1 MRSSNYIQD
10 YVYGLSGVS
19 QKRNFDENGNSVD
32 PDFTY
37 GDIKTSLTQR
47 NINKDLN
54 IHKDRVKK
62 IHREAMN
69 IRDTSIIK
77 GQIWTRMDQDDPRM
91 GRYNF
96 PNKPD
101 YPVGDKTNNL
111 QYGRDITDVINSNV
125 ANNDIKALREFLT
138 KNTIA
143 PKYDKWIKYGTEE
156 TPYGFKLSIPEIS
169 NKINSIVPDHDT
181 QNNVLDLASVTDN
194 EYDYERTVTIDGS
207 NSNFILKKGL
217 EADKLNIYSYVTVE
231 SNKNPTNVSKKYY
244 YIPADPFNFTD
255 IVEETGNEGQYYR
268 RYYERYHIVN
278 SKVNSLRDD
287 NSLRYSYDG
296 SNFDLANLG
305 DEFIF
310 NIKTTDSS
318 TSAPTDLNTIL
329 TLNSSNIEH
338 GDYFREYSKKKWKV
352 YGAAAPTNGRRL
364 DISSGTVTSTEVTS
378 TTDGFIFEKDLSG
391 DSALNNIYLTKDD
404 YFVYT
409 DGGIDYYIVSAEP
422 GRTVWMITKSAT
434 KENEDKATLQTEVRD
449 VRNEAMNVRDS
460 LGTQPSQLWL
470 KMNRND
476 PRNNQYLYPELSP
489 VHWNTGTN
497 TKPEMGRD
505 LENVLTSAEFDL
517 LKTYVITA
525 SYTYDSYV
533 ALTISKPIYFDDY
546 LKNSGTYYTIDY
558 DKSRKEMGKNV
569 SSVVSN
575 FLTST
580 TVSSGNYILNS
591 KIDTKTQ
598 NVLMDSL
605 LEKQYGD
612 LYVMNTA
619 SSDTKDDR
627 IKPGDYYIESAE
639 EDYVFGRVWVKTNL
653 NKKLDFGRE
662 LYDSELT
669 EILKSIVNPT
679 SGTVLSTYTL
689 DDTLDDDDFTTK
701 FTTTDLANLG
711 IKSLDYIYVCT
722 DNNED
727 YYFKAMPNADG
738 IYNGRKW
745 DQVVVGAKPDDSF
758 GRQLYHQNLSEKL
771 NSTSDSNGKVTLTI
785 DEYSNLNL
793 DKLNLE
799 PSNYILN
806 HDNSA
811 SYRPKP
817 IDIWLSVRSTENQH
831 VYNKHRQ
838 ESVSD
843 NKYIAQD
850 VRQNS
855 DVPGQIWKKMTAD
868 EAKNLKFDYGAITPL
883 AWETTSNGEIEPKKG
898 RNLKE
903 YLSGNTAVLNEL
915 REYINNQV
923 FNLDIFNTHT
933 NLRDFSDNGGFN
945 HDDYV
950 LLDTDGS
957 TDLNKPHKYYT
968 IDYDVSRNLNTTR
981 DLSKDEFTI
990 SDTVSALKQDFNNNL
1005 LAYTPDSV
1013 IDFSTVIQS
1022 FNDIKDHIIQSS
1034 DNSPI
1039 TFASNFTNIYYSL
1052 GNDYYY
1058 PNNDVGSEW
1067 TVTTT
1072 QPNKTLVII
1081 RINGDVTDA
1090 VKQAFDDNLIAKTL
1104 NRVIDFN
1111 VFSESID
1118 FSDPVILQSFND
1130 IKDHI
1135 IRSVDSVPITFAGNE
1150 DNIYYSLG
1158 NYYYYPNNAEG
1169 SSWTVTTSQ
1178 PNRVQVT
1185 ISTDVS
1191 DAVKQAFD
1199 DNLTTKTSSRVTN
1212 FSSLSQSFTDIIPN
1226 TLDSSGS
1233 GPIDFNTD
1241 YNVVYYANEN
1251 DYYYPNNAG
1260 GSEWTVT
1267 TTSPEGTKRL
1277 NIHTSKTSDQLI
1289 KFLTENNFENYSENY
1304 NYPYKKYYVDILNS
1318 TRDSKTNI
1326 ITKYGDEYI
1335 LLDHRDVPNREDDAS
1350 NIATLVPNNIKYG
1363 DYYKDTN
1370 GNAWVAIRS
1379 HKKQKEY
1386 DDNTNYNEVRTLAKR
1401 KRSESTTVGDIW
1413 IKMKKTDPRFSK
1425 YNYENLN
1432 VSSSRDISTLSS
1444 SFKDFLEKNINLTDG
1459 SEQISF
1465 VLDSKVDFRTNR
1477 ITEYGNEYVVTFNN
1491 DTYNSGTSPGPG
1503 YGQYHKKET
1512 NDYGDTWYSIGTKKP
1527 DKGRLIV
1534 SQEITDLIKAQIDIP
1549 SWQGI
1554 NEILINVYATETAKS
1569 GNNSEDITVLQFL
1582 KDFNLT
1588 DDDYIKAD
1596 IDSTPYYFR
1605 PKPHDLWVVTRSLD
1619 EQAKYDEKIRIKYRD
1634 VYQEAKAIRQSSK
1647 TIGQIWI
1654 QVDSLEDPRISKD
1667 KYPHR
1672 RALSTNTITGQLQTL
1687 LNNYT
1692 TKPYTADSG
1701 DSNISEFQ
1709 REIYKSDGSS
1719 MVLDYVQNRF
1729 YVVDSDIDMATYQ
1742 IKYDDSQDP
1751 LSVRSGLGKELVI
1764 LDKNKIP
1771 NIDSGD
1777 HDSVI
1782 IDGKDMGQILRYGDY
1797 YSSGG
1802 KYYVVS
1808 RSYDEEHA
1816 KDLADQALKDLERA
1830 NQNELDSNTLLNTYQ
1845 FSDTDDRYG
1854 RLWQKVTTLDGY
1866 IISSNQKIL
1875 KHTFAE
1881 NSLESD
1887 GYTLKLTNT
1896 ELDNLLSDFTMTE
1909 VLSTKY
1915 IKHPTK
1921 NQYFVTTNYGTTWEK
1936 HESLPEV
1943 GTEIF
1948 IKRDDP
1954 DGGTPTYFTSK
1965 DTVSPTSANNFGY
1978 TGDNVDDSTVTL
1990 SDDVEVLKLLLFNGL
2005 IDKYYIQNTSGN
2017 YYETDNVYNI
2027 TAQTITWNK
2036 VDSIPLDK
2044 KILRTITSDVDSKLT
2059 SSSPTISVT
2068 EYEALL
2074 VANDYNSWAEHNS
2087 RKRHFVTQYIHK
2099 SGTNYYIS
2107 NDGGYNWREID
2118 NLNKVHNN
2126 TIYSYGIF
2134 HDTTKNILDSGRT
2147 LLTTD
2152 ELDDLLNNAKYS
2164 ASHKIST
2171 VEFSFADTTEYDTA
2185 EPYIV
2190 QEADNTIPIN
2200 IASDFD
2206 VVYINI
2212 DDKYYYP
2219 NDDTALNWTVTL
2231 TEPTGTGRT
2240 KYIIQSST
2248 PFKSRLIN
2256 DGDTALG
2263 TLTGDLNSQYV
2274 SHRLLT
2280 NQHYLTDGSN
2290 HYIPQPLVN
2299 EDYKNY
2305 INMPGK
2311 GKLGKYWKL
2320 RYVVDAPT
2328 PTLTEITVNGS
2339 AAKQAIRDIL
2349 EGNDNDINR
2358 YQYNKER
2365 LTLTKE
2371 ERDVIAGGELVAIT
2385 QNNYISHSVK
2395 PNYNY
2400 MSNDNGYNWFKV
2412 HNVSDSSVKLIQ
2424 LEQDRDYNGN
2434 DIDLGNILY
2443 KIYTEDTGYG
2453 SYGSFD
2459 NKASNE
2465 FYIND
2470 NVFDNYEVEKYVREN
2485 GYIQHTVSNVIYTFV
2500 PGEYI
2505 NENYNYFS
2513 ADNEYPAKNT
2523 LGRIWNILGITPNGN
2538 GGLYTDA
2545 DTTKF
2550 DKLKELLYSKNILDI
2565 DLNSNDFIINLST
2578 TTNIYYQA
2586 TDNKFYYPADAT
2598 GTSWVRT
2605 TTRPEDKLEFRLDFT
2620 PPDNSAN
2627 DTFNNALIN
2636 SATTTI
2642 TIQATEYTSI
2652 KIDLDST
2659 RNVYY
2664 KVVDTSD
2671 TYYYIPTDENKRRW
2685 YAQKDVPINSLR
2697 IVQNGGVTSDSLSSQ
2712 LIERTN
2718 TNMNM
2723 KGTNPTVTLSYEEY
2737 ALYVKP
2743 SIIAIDKYI
2752 QIGNKFYV
2760 PGRLINDYQD
2770 NFYLPVP

>member
-1 MRSSNYIQD
+1 MANYIEK
-10 YVYGLSGVS
+10 YVYELSGVK

-69 IRDTSIIK
+69 IRDTSDSK

-101 YPVGDKTNNL
+101 YPVGDETNKL
-111 QYGRDITDVINSNV
+111 QYGRDITDVINAGVSND
-125 ANNDIKALREFLT
+125 DIKALREFLT

-143 PKYDKWIKYGTEE
+143 PEYNKWIKYGTEKP
-156 TPYGFKLSIPEIS
+156 PYGFELDQSQIS
-169 NKINSIVPDHDT
+169 SKINEVVPDHDT
-181 QNNVLDLASVTDN
+181 QNNEVDINSSGAEHDYKRSVNID
-194 EYDYERTVTIDGS
+194 TIDTP
-207 NSNFILKKGL
+207 FTLEKGL
-217 EADKLNIYSYVTVE
+217 AADKLNIYSYVKVI
-231 SNKNPTNVSKKYY
+231 SSKNSTNVSKTYY
-244 YIPADPFNFTD
+244 YIPFEPFNFTD
-255 IVEETGNEGQYYR
+255 TVAETGNEGQYYR

-287 NSLRYSYDG
+287 NSLRYSYSNGG

-305 DEFIF
+305 NEFIF
-310 NIKTTDSS
+310 DINTNDTATTDIDS
-318 TSAPTDLNTIL
+318 TLDLNGI
-329 TLNSSNIEH
+329 NIEY
-338 GDYFREYSKKKWKV
+338 GDYFREYSKKKWKIH
-352 YGAAAPTNGRRL
+352 GTTAPTNGRRL
-364 DISSGTVTSTEVTS
+364 RLNSTSDVVTWSEITS
-378 TTDGFIFEKDLSG
+378 TTTGFTFDKNLSNEP
-391 DSALNNIYLTKDD
+391 ALNNIYLTNDD
-404 YFVYT
+404 YFIYNDSGT
-409 DGGIDYYIVSAEP
+409 DYYIVSAEP

-460 LGTQPSQLWL
+460 LSTEPSQLWL

-476 PRNNQYLYPELSP
+476 PRNSQYLYPELTPIYWSS
-489 VHWNTGTN
+489 NGN
-497 TKPEMGRD
+497 IKPEMGRD
-505 LENVLTSAEFDL
+505 LENVLDTSNFST
-517 LKTYVITA
+517 LKNYVVD
-525 SYTYDSYV
+525 DSYSIDTYYTCN
-533 ALTISKPIYFDDY
+533 LSLEPIYFYDY
-546 LKNSGTYYTIDY
+546 LNANYSNYYTIDY
-558 DKSRKEMGKNV
+558 DKSRKVMGMGI

-575 FLTST
+575 FLIGTP
-580 TVSSGNYILNS
+580 SSNNYILNS

-612 LYVMNTA
+612 LYVMNVA
-619 SSDTKDDR
+619 SVTSNDAR
-627 IKPGDYYIESAE
+627 IKPGDYYIEPAE

-669 EILKSIVNPT
+669 EILKSEVYEDDSQPVSSSHTLAT
-679 SGTVLSTYTL
+679 SN
-689 DDTLDDDDFTTK
+689 FTTK

-722 DNNED
+722 NITSNED
-727 YYFKAMPNADG
+727 YYFKAMPNTNG
-738 IYNGRKW
+738 IYDGRKW
-745 DQVVVGAKPDDSF
+745 DEVVVGAKPDESF

-771 NSTSDSNGKVTLTI
+771 HTTNEIILDAN
-785 DEYSNLNL
+785 YSNLNL
-793 DKLNLE
+793 DKLNLD
-799 PSNYILN
+799 PSNYILDR
-806 HDNSA
+806 DNDK

-855 DVPGQIWKKMTAD
+855 DVPGQIWKKMTAS
-868 EAKNLKFDYGAITPL
+868 EAENLKFDYGAITPL

-898 RNLKE
+898 RNLNE
-903 YLSGNTAVLNEL
+903 YLSGNTDVLDEL
-915 REYINNQV
+915 RDYIDSQV
-923 FNLDIFNTHT
+923 FDLDTFNTYT
-933 NLRDFSDNGGFN
+933 NLSDFSDNGGFN
-945 HDDYV
+945 HDDYILV
-950 LLDTDGS
+950 DKNSSNGNLS
-957 TDLNKPHKYYT
+957 RPHKYYT
-968 IDYDVSRNLNTTR
+968 INYNVSRNLNTTR
-981 DLSKDEFTI
+981 D
-990 SDTVSALKQDFNNNL
+990 
-1005 LAYTPDSV
+1005 
-1013 IDFSTVIQS
+1013 
-1022 FNDIKDHIIQSS
+1022 
-1034 DNSPI
+1034 
-1039 TFASNFTNIYYSL
+1039 
-1052 GNDYYY
+1052 G
-1058 PNNDVGSEW
+1058 
-1067 TVTTT
+1067 
-1072 QPNKTLVII
+1072 
-1081 RINGDVTDA
+1081 TD
-1090 VKQAFDDNLIAKTL
+1090 
-1104 NRVIDFN
+1104 
-1111 VFSESID
+1111 
-1118 FSDPVILQSFND
+1118 
-1130 IKDHI
+1130 
-1135 IRSVDSVPITFAGNE
+1135 
-1150 DNIYYSLG
+1150 
-1158 NYYYYPNNAEG
+1158 
-1169 SSWTVTTSQ
+1169 
-1178 PNRVQVT
+1178 
-1185 ISTDVS
+1185 
-1191 DAVKQAFD
+1191 
-1199 DNLTTKTSSRVTN
+1199 
-1212 FSSLSQSFTDIIPN
+1212 
-1226 TLDSSGS
+1226 
-1233 GPIDFNTD
+1233 
-1241 YNVVYYANEN
+1241 
-1251 DYYYPNNAG
+1251 
-1260 GSEWTVT
+1260 
-1267 TTSPEGTKRL
+1267 KRL
-1277 NIHTSKTSDQLI
+1277 NIHTSKTNDELI

-1771 NIDSGD
+1771 NIDSDD

-1830 NQNELDSNTLLNTYQ
+1830 NQNELDSNTLLNTYL

-2697 IVQNGGVTSDSLSSQ
+2697 IVQNGGFTSDSLSSQ

>member
-1 MRSSNYIQD
+1 
-10 YVYGLSGVS
+10 
-19 QKRNFDENGNSVD
+19 
-32 PDFTY
+32 
-37 GDIKTSLTQR
+37 
-47 NINKDLN
+47 
-54 IHKDRVKK
+54 
-62 IHREAMN
+62 
-69 IRDTSIIK
+69 
-77 GQIWTRMDQDDPRM
+77 
-91 GRYNF
+91 
-96 PNKPD
+96 
-101 YPVGDKTNNL
+101 
-111 QYGRDITDVINSNV
+111 
-125 ANNDIKALREFLT
+125 
-138 KNTIA
+138 
-143 PKYDKWIKYGTEE
+143 
-156 TPYGFKLSIPEIS
+156 
-169 NKINSIVPDHDT
+169 
-181 QNNVLDLASVTDN
+181 
-194 EYDYERTVTIDGS
+194 
-207 NSNFILKKGL
+207 
-217 EADKLNIYSYVTVE
+217 
-231 SNKNPTNVSKKYY
+231 
-244 YIPADPFNFTD
+244 
-255 IVEETGNEGQYYR
+255 
-268 RYYERYHIVN
+268 
-278 SKVNSLRDD
+278 
-287 NSLRYSYDG
+287 
-296 SNFDLANLG
+296 
-305 DEFIF
+305 
-310 NIKTTDSS
+310 
-318 TSAPTDLNTIL
+318 
-329 TLNSSNIEH
+329 
-338 GDYFREYSKKKWKV
+338 
-352 YGAAAPTNGRRL
+352 
-364 DISSGTVTSTEVTS
+364 
-378 TTDGFIFEKDLSG
+378 
-391 DSALNNIYLTKDD
+391 
-404 YFVYT
+404 
-409 DGGIDYYIVSAEP
+409 
-422 GRTVWMITKSAT
+422 MITKSAT

-460 LGTQPSQLWL
+460 LSTEPSQLWL

-476 PRNNQYLYPELSP
+476 PRNNQYLYPELTPIYWSS
-489 VHWNTGTN
+489 NGN
-497 TKPEMGRD
+497 IKPEMGRD
-505 LENVLTSAEFDL
+505 LENVLDTSNFST
-517 LKTYVITA
+517 LKNYVVD
-525 SYTYDSYV
+525 DSYSIDTYYTCN
-533 ALTISKPIYFDDY
+533 LSLEPIYFYDY
-546 LKNSGTYYTIDY
+546 LNANYSNYYTIDY
-558 DKSRKEMGKNV
+558 DKSRKVMGMGI

-575 FLTST
+575 FLIGTP
-580 TVSSGNYILNS
+580 SSNNYILNS

-669 EILKSIVNPT
+669 KILKSEVYDDSSQNVSASNT
-679 SGTVLSTYTL
+679 LS
-689 DDTLDDDDFTTK
+689 DNDFTTK
-701 FTTTDLANLG
+701 FTTIDLANLG

-722 DNNED
+722 NSTTYED
-727 YYFKAMPNADG
+727 YYFKAMPNSDG
-738 IYNGRKW
+738 IYDGRKW

-799 PSNYILN
+799 PSNYILDR
-806 HDNSA
+806 DNDK

-855 DVPGQIWKKMTAD
+855 DVPGQIWKKMTAS
-868 EAKNLKFDYGAITPL
+868 EAENLKFDYGAITPL

-898 RNLKE
+898 RNLNE
-903 YLSGNTAVLNEL
+903 YLSGNTDVLDEL
-915 REYINNQV
+915 RDYIDSQV
-923 FNLDIFNTHT
+923 FDLDTFNTYT
-933 NLRDFSDNGGFN
+933 NLSDFSDNGGFN
-945 HDDYV
+945 HDDYILV
-950 LLDTDGS
+950 DKNSSNGNLS
-957 TDLNKPHKYYT
+957 RPHKYYT
-968 IDYDVSRNLNTTR
+968 INYNVSRNLNTTR
-981 DLSKDEFTI
+981 D
-990 SDTVSALKQDFNNNL
+990 
-1005 LAYTPDSV
+1005 
-1013 IDFSTVIQS
+1013 
-1022 FNDIKDHIIQSS
+1022 
-1034 DNSPI
+1034 
-1039 TFASNFTNIYYSL
+1039 
-1052 GNDYYY
+1052 G
-1058 PNNDVGSEW
+1058 
-1067 TVTTT
+1067 
-1072 QPNKTLVII
+1072 
-1081 RINGDVTDA
+1081 TD
-1090 VKQAFDDNLIAKTL
+1090 
-1104 NRVIDFN
+1104 
-1111 VFSESID
+1111 
-1118 FSDPVILQSFND
+1118 
-1130 IKDHI
+1130 
-1135 IRSVDSVPITFAGNE
+1135 
-1150 DNIYYSLG
+1150 
-1158 NYYYYPNNAEG
+1158 
-1169 SSWTVTTSQ
+1169 
-1178 PNRVQVT
+1178 
-1185 ISTDVS
+1185 
-1191 DAVKQAFD
+1191 
-1199 DNLTTKTSSRVTN
+1199 
-1212 FSSLSQSFTDIIPN
+1212 
-1226 TLDSSGS
+1226 
-1233 GPIDFNTD
+1233 
-1241 YNVVYYANEN
+1241 
-1251 DYYYPNNAG
+1251 
-1260 GSEWTVT
+1260 
-1267 TTSPEGTKRL
+1267 KRL
-1277 NIHTSKTSDQLI
+1277 NIHTSKTNDELI

-1401 KRSESTTVGDIW
+1401 KRSESTNVGDIW

-1425 YNYENLN
+1425 YNYENLD

-1771 NIDSGD
+1771 NIDSDD

-1921 NQYFVTTNYGTTWEK
+1921 NQYYVTTDYGNTWVK
-1936 HESLPEV
+1936 HETLPEV

-1948 IKRDDP
+1948 IKKTVNNDTDLYYT
-1954 DGGTPTYFTSK
+1954 DNQDMITSNYQGHFA
-1965 DTVSPTSANNFGY
+1965 DVTDSSSNIDLSNN
-1978 TGDNVDDSTVTL
+1978 
-1990 SDDVEVLKLLLFNGL
+1990 EVFKLLLFNNL
-2005 IDKYYIQNTSGN
+2005 IDKHYIEKSEM
-2017 YYETDNVYNI
+2017 YYETDNVYLSTSN
-2027 TAQTITWNK
+2027 QITWNK
-2036 VDSIPLDK
+2036 VDLIPLDK
-2044 KILRTITSDVDSKLT
+2044 KLLQIIPDYISNNFNGSNSITINS
-2059 SSSPTISVT
+2059 T
-2068 EYEALL
+2068 EYENLL
-2074 VANDYNSWAEHNS
+2074 TSNDYNSWAEHNS
-2087 RKRHFVTQYIHK
+2087 RKRHFVTQYINK
-2099 SGTNYYIS
+2099 DGTNYYIS
-2107 NDGGYNWREID
+2107 NDGGYNWKEID
-2118 NLNKVHNN
+2118 SLNKVHNN
-2126 TIYSYGIF
+2126 SNFSYEIVHGK
-2134 HDTTKNILDSGRT
+2134 TKSILNDDGRT

-2152 ELDDLLNNAKYS
+2152 ELDDLLNNATYS
-2164 ASHKIST
+2164 SNHGDGT
-2171 VEFSFADTTEYDTA
+2171 
-2185 EPYIV
+2185 
-2190 QEADNTIPIN
+2190 
-2200 IASDFD
+2200 
-2206 VVYINI
+2206 
-2212 DDKYYYP
+2212 
-2219 NDDTALNWTVTL
+2219 TL
-2231 TEPTGTGRT
+2231 T
-2240 KYIIQSST
+2240 S
-2248 PFKSRLIN
+2248 N
-2256 DGDTALG
+2256 
-2263 TLTGDLNSQYV
+2263 LNSQYV

-2280 NQHYLTDGSN
+2280 KQHYLTDDSN
-2290 HYIPQPLVN
+2290 NYYIPQPLVN

-2320 RYVVDAPT
+2320 RYVVYASTST
-2328 PTLTEITVNGS
+2328 PSSTPISLDTT
-2339 AAKQAIRDIL
+2339 AKQAIRDIL
-2349 EGNDNDINR
+2349 EGNDNDTNR

-2365 LTLTKE
+2365 LTLTE
-2371 ERDVIAGGELVAIT
+2371 DERNVIAGDTTIT
-2385 QNNYISHSVK
+2385 QDHYITHSVK
-2395 PNYNY
+2395 PDYYY
-2400 MSNDNGYNWFKV
+2400 MSNDDGYNWFKV
-2412 HNVSDSSVKLIQ
+2412 HYVSDSSVKLIQ
-2424 LEQDRDYNGN
+2424 LEEDRDYNGT

-2443 KIYTEDTGYG
+2443 EIYKGTG

-2485 GYIQHTVSNVIYTFV
+2485 GYIQHTESNVTYTFV

-2505 NENYNYFS
+2505 NENYNYFT

-2523 LGRIWNILGITPNGN
+2523 LGRIWNTLDSLSIAGN
-2538 GGLYTDA
+2538 GYSNITNESSDE
-2545 DTTKF
+2545 
-2550 DKLKELLYSKNILDI
+2550 LKELLYSKNILDI
-2565 DLNSNDFIINLST
+2565 DLSASNFKIDLQTSS
-2578 TTNIYYQA
+2578 NIYYQA
-2586 TDNKFYYPADAT
+2586 TDNKFYYPVSSNLD
-2598 GTSWVRT
+2598 GSEWLQT
-2605 TTRPEDKLEFRLDFT
+2605 TIRPDDKLEFRLDDIDT
-2620 PPDNSAN
+2620 SGANSN
-2627 DTFNNALIN
+2627 FNIYLIDSSMAMTSN
-2636 SATTTI
+2636 I
-2642 TIQATEYTSI
+2642 YDSI
-2652 KIDLDST
+2652 KLDLDST

-2664 KVVDTSD
+2664 KVVDSSD
-2671 TYYYIPTDENKRRW
+2671 TYYYIPTDDTKKRW
-2685 YAQKDVPINSLR
+2685 YAQKDEPVNSLK
-2697 IVQNGGVTSDSLSSQ
+2697 IVQNGDNHEYSLSNQ
-2712 LIERTN
+2712 LIPRTD
-2718 TNMNM
+2718 TNMKI
-2723 KGTNPTVTLSYEEY
+2723 KGSNPTVTLSYEEY
-2737 ALYVKP
+2737 ALYVE
-2743 SIIAIDKYI
+2743 SLNINIDEYIA
-2752 QIGNKFYV
+2752 IGNKYYV

-2770 NFYLPVP
+2770 NFHIS

>member
-1 MRSSNYIQD
+1 MSSSNYIQD
-10 YVYGLSGVS
+10 YVYGLPGVS
-19 QKRNFDENGNSVD
+19 QKRNFDENGNSID

-69 IRDTSIIK
+69 IRDTSNTK
-77 GQIWTRMDQDDPRM
+77 GRIWTRMDQDDPRM

-101 YPVGDKTNNL
+101 YPVGSESGNL
-111 QYGRDITDVINSNV
+111 QYGRDITDVINAGASSD
-125 ANNDIKALREFLT
+125 NDIKALREFLT

-143 PKYDKWIKYGTEE
+143 PEYNKWIKYGTEE
-156 TPYGFKLSIPEIS
+156 PPYGFKLSIAAIS
-169 NKINSIVPDHDT
+169 NKIDSIVPDHDT
-181 QNNVLDLASVTDN
+181 QNNEVNIDSGSNDHDYSRSVNIDG
-194 EYDYERTVTIDGS
+194 TVTPFD
-207 NSNFILKKGL
+207 LEKGL
-217 EADKLNIYSYVTVE
+217 EADKLNIYSYVVVE
-231 SNKNPTNVSKKYY
+231 SNKNPTNVTKKYY
-244 YIPADPFNFTD
+244 YIPSQPFKFTD
-255 IVEETGNEGQYYR
+255 TVAETGGIEGQYYR

-305 DEFIF
+305 NEFIF
-310 NIKTTDSS
+310 DINTDGTSTTDIN
-318 TSAPTDLNTIL
+318 TTLALN
-329 TLNSSNIEH
+329 NSNIEY

-352 YGAAAPTNGRRL
+352 YGTAAPSNGRRL
-364 DISSGTVTSTEVTS
+364 NIASGTVTSTEITS
-378 TTDGFIFEKDLSG
+378 TTTNFTFDKDLS
-391 DSALNNIYLTKDD
+391 DNSALNNIYLTKDD
-404 YFVYT
+404 YFVYN
-409 DGGIDYYIVSAEP
+409 DGSTDYYIVSAEP

-460 LGTQPSQLWL
+460 LSTEPSQLWL

-476 PRNNQYLYPELSP
+476 PRNSQYLYPELTPIYWSS
-489 VHWNTGTN
+489 NGN
-497 TKPEMGRD
+497 IKPEMGRD
-505 LENVLTSAEFDL
+505 LENVLDNSNFSTL
-517 LKTYVITA
+517 RNYVVDTA
-525 SYTYDSYV
+525 NHSIDNYYTCNLS
-533 ALTISKPIYFDDY
+533 LEPIYFYDY
-546 LKNSGTYYTIDY
+546 LNANYSNYYTIDY
-558 DKSRKEMGKNV
+558 DKSRKEMGMGI

-575 FLTST
+575 FLIGTPSSTSN
-580 TVSSGNYILNS
+580 NYILNS

-619 SSDTKDDR
+619 SSDSNDTR
-627 IKPGDYYIESAE
+627 IKSGDYYIKPV
-639 EDYVFGRVWVKTNL
+639 DQNYVFGQVWVKTNL

-679 SGTVLSTYTL
+679 SGIVLSSHTL
-689 DDTLDDDDFTTK
+689 VTSNFTTK

-722 DNNED
+722 DTNED
-727 YYFKAMPNADG
+727 YYFKAMPNTNG
-738 IYNGRKW
+738 IYDGRKW
-745 DQVVVGAKPDDSF
+745 DQVVVGAKPDESF
-758 GRQLYHQNLSEKL
+758 GRQLYHQNLSEEL
-771 NSTSDSNGKVTLTI
+771 HTSNEIILDAS
-785 DEYSNLNL
+785 YSNLNL

-799 PSNYILN
+799 PTNYILDRN
-806 HDNSA
+806 DND

-855 DVPGQIWKKMTAD
+855 DVPGQIWKKMTAT
-868 EAKNLKFDYGAITPL
+868 EAENLKFDYGAITPL
-883 AWETTSNGEIEPKKG
+883 AWVTTSNGEIEPKKG
-898 RNLKE
+898 RNLNE
-903 YLSGNTAVLNEL
+903 YLSGPTTSNVLIQL
-915 REYINNQV
+915 KKYINQGTSTNY
-923 FNLDIFNTHT
+923 NLDTFNS
-933 NLRDFSDNGGFN
+933 NIDLRDFSDNGGFN
-945 HDDYV
+945 HDDYILV
-950 LLDTDGS
+950 DKNNSG

-968 IDYDVSRNLNTTR
+968 INYDVSRNLNTTR
-981 DLSKDEFTI
+981 D
-990 SDTVSALKQDFNNNL
+990 
-1005 LAYTPDSV
+1005 
-1013 IDFSTVIQS
+1013 
-1022 FNDIKDHIIQSS
+1022 
-1034 DNSPI
+1034 
-1039 TFASNFTNIYYSL
+1039 
-1052 GNDYYY
+1052 
-1058 PNNDVGSEW
+1058 
-1067 TVTTT
+1067 
-1072 QPNKTLVII
+1072 
-1081 RINGDVTDA
+1081 
-1090 VKQAFDDNLIAKTL
+1090 
-1104 NRVIDFN
+1104 
-1111 VFSESID
+1111 
-1118 FSDPVILQSFND
+1118 
-1130 IKDHI
+1130 
-1135 IRSVDSVPITFAGNE
+1135 
-1150 DNIYYSLG
+1150 
-1158 NYYYYPNNAEG
+1158 G
-1169 SSWTVTTSQ
+1169 SSV
-1178 PNRVQVT
+1178 
-1185 ISTDVS
+1185 
-1191 DAVKQAFD
+1191 
-1199 DNLTTKTSSRVTN
+1199 
-1212 FSSLSQSFTDIIPN
+1212 
-1226 TLDSSGS
+1226 
-1233 GPIDFNTD
+1233 
-1241 YNVVYYANEN
+1241 E
-1251 DYYYPNNAG
+1251 
-1260 GSEWTVT
+1260 
-1267 TTSPEGTKRL
+1267 RL
-1277 NIHTSKTSDQLI
+1277 NIHTSKTSDELI

-1335 LLDHRDVPNREDDAS
+1335 LLDHRDVPNREDV
-1350 NIATLVPNNIKYG
+1350 NNTATLVPNNIKYG
-1363 DYYKDTN
+1363 DYYKD
-1370 GNAWVAIRS
+1370 GSDAWVAIRS

-1401 KRSESTTVGDIW
+1401 KRSESTTAGDIW

-1425 YNYENLN
+1425 YNYENLD
-1432 VSSSRDISTLSS
+1432 VSSALREITTLTQD
-1444 SFKDFLEKNINLTDG
+1444 FEDFLEKNINLYNG

-1477 ITEYGNEYVVTFNN
+1477 ITEYGNEYVVTFDK
-1491 DTYNSGTSPGPG
+1491 DTYNGAVSPV
-1503 YGQYHKKET
+1503 YGKYHKKET
-1512 NDYGDTWYSIGTKKP
+1512 TNYGDTWYSIGTEKP

-1534 SQEITDLIKAQIDIP
+1534 STSITNLIQDANW
-1549 SWQGI
+1549 SSGSGEI
-1554 NEILINVYATETAKS
+1554 NERFINVYATETGKG
-1569 GNNSEDITVLQFL
+1569 GNNSENVTVLQFL

-1588 DDDYIKAD
+1588 DDDYIQCN
-1596 IDSTPYYFR
+1596 IGGTLYFR
-1605 PKPHDLWVVTRSLD
+1605 PKPHDVWVVTRSLD
-1619 EQAKYDEKIRIKYRD
+1619 EQEKYDEKIRIKYRD

-1654 QVDSLEDPRISKD
+1654 QVDSLDDPRISKD

-1672 RALSTNTITGQLQTL
+1672 RQLTSGTTITGQLQTL
-1687 LNNYT
+1687 LQTYT
-1692 TKPYTADSG
+1692 ATPYTADSG

-1742 IKYDDSQDP
+1742 IKYDDSQNP

-1777 HDSVI
+1777 QDSVI

-1854 RLWQKVTTLDGY
+1854 RLWQKVTTLDEY

-1875 KHTFAE
+1875 KHNFAE
-1881 NSLESD
+1881 NSLESN
-1887 GYTLKLTNT
+1887 GLTLKLTNT
-1896 ELDNLLSDFTMTE
+1896 ELNNLLSDFTMTE

-1921 NQYFVTTNYGTTWEK
+1921 NQYYVTTDYGNTWVK
-1936 HESLPEV
+1936 HETLPEV

-1948 IKRDDP
+1948 IKKEGNNDNDLYYTNNQ
-1954 DGGTPTYFTSK
+1954 DMITSNYQGHFA
-1965 DTVSPTSANNFGY
+1965 DTTDSSSNIELSNN
-1978 TGDNVDDSTVTL
+1978 
-1990 SDDVEVLKLLLFNGL
+1990 EVFKLLLFNNL
-2005 IDKYYIQNTSGN
+2005 IDKHYIEQSNM
-2017 YYETDNVYNI
+2017 YYETDNVYLSTSN
-2027 TAQTITWNK
+2027 QITWNK
-2036 VDSIPLDK
+2036 VDLIPLDK
-2044 KILRTITSDVDSKLT
+2044 KLLQIIPDYISNNFNGSNSITIDS
-2059 SSSPTISVT
+2059 T
-2068 EYEALL
+2068 EYENLL
-2074 VANDYNSWAEHNS
+2074 TSNDYNSWAEHNS
-2087 RKRHFVTQYIHK
+2087 RKRHFVTQYINK
-2099 SGTNYYIS
+2099 DNSNYYIS
-2107 NDGGYNWREID
+2107 NDGGYNWKEID
-2118 NLNKVHNN
+2118 SLNKVHNN
-2126 TIYSYGIF
+2126 SNFSYEIV
-2134 HDTTKNILDSGRT
+2134 HSTTKTILNDDGRT

-2164 ASHKIST
+2164 ATHGNGT
-2171 VEFSFADTTEYDTA
+2171 
-2185 EPYIV
+2185 
-2190 QEADNTIPIN
+2190 
-2200 IASDFD
+2200 
-2206 VVYINI
+2206 
-2212 DDKYYYP
+2212 
-2219 NDDTALNWTVTL
+2219 TL
-2231 TEPTGTGRT
+2231 T
-2240 KYIIQSST
+2240 S
-2248 PFKSRLIN
+2248 
-2256 DGDTALG
+2256 
-2263 TLTGDLNSQYV
+2263 DLNSQYV

-2280 NQHYLTDGSN
+2280 NQHYLTDGTN
-2290 HYIPQPLVN
+2290 YYIPQPLVN

-2320 RYVVDAPT
+2320 RYVVDAST
-2328 PTLTEITVNGS
+2328 PTLTEITLDS
-2339 AAKQAIRDIL
+2339 TAKEAIRDIL

-2365 LTLTKE
+2365 LTLTKD
-2371 ERDVIAGGELVAIT
+2371 ERNVIAGGELVAIT

-2412 HNVSDSSVKLIQ
+2412 HNISDSSVKLIQ

-2443 KIYTEDTGYG
+2443 KIYKEDIGYG

-2470 NVFDNYEVEKYVREN
+2470 NVFNNYEVEKYVREN
-2485 GYIQHTVSNVIYTFV
+2485 GYIQHTDGSGVTYSFV

-2505 NENYNYFS
+2505 NENYNYFA

-2523 LGRIWNILGITPNGN
+2523 LGRIWNTLDSSVNVSTYTNITN
-2538 GGLYTDA
+2538 
-2545 DTTKF
+2545 TTS
-2550 DKLKELLYSKNILDI
+2550 DKLKELLYSKNILEI
-2565 DLNSNDFIINLST
+2565 DLSANNFKIDLQTNS
-2578 TTNIYYQA
+2578 NIYYQA
-2586 TDNKFYYPADAT
+2586 TDNKFYYPVSSNLD
-2598 GTSWVRT
+2598 GSQWLQT
-2605 TTRPEDKLEFRLDFT
+2605 TIRPDDKLEFRLDELT
-2620 PPDNSAN
+2620 TTNSAN
-2627 DTFNNALIN
+2627 SNFNIYLIDGSLTMTPNIYN
-2636 SATTTI
+2636 SI
-2642 TIQATEYTSI
+2642 EL
-2652 KIDLDST
+2652 DLDST

-2664 KVVDTSD
+2664 KVVDSSD
-2671 TYYYIPTDENKRRW
+2671 TYYYIPTDETKERW
-2685 YAQKDVPINSLR
+2685 YAQKDEPVNSLR
-2697 IVQNGGVTSDSLSSQ
+2697 IVQNGDNLEYSLSNQ
-2712 LIERTN
+2712 LIPRTSS
-2718 TNMNM
+2718 NMNI
-2723 KGTNPTVTLSYEEY
+2723 KGSNPTVTLSYEEY
-2737 ALYVKP
+2737 ALYVE
-2743 SIIAIDKYI
+2743 SSNIDIDEFI
-2752 QIGNKFYV
+2752 QVGNKYYV

-2770 NFYLPVP
+2770 NFHIS